1 MCKFLPH
8 LLLLVDY
15 QGSWDLK
22 EFSSCFN
29 VFGCNCFSVVL
40 FNFLCSCRDLAFGF
54 YSIRKK
60 NVEEAKIFNWKVCIL
75 KVLYVLDIWFRF
87 RLKY

>member
-1 MCKFLPH
+1 MFQCFWLQ
-8 LLLLVDY
+8 LL
-15 QGSWDLK
+15 
-22 EFSSCFN
+22 FC
-29 VFGCNCFSVVL
+29 CL

-54 YSIRKK
+54 YSIRNK
-60 NVEEAKIFNWKVCIL
+60 NVEEAKIFNWKVCLL